1 MNALDY
7 ILDGLEAALEL
18 ERELGV
24 RVVECDR
31 SLLTPASRLPSNVS
45 RLSGE
50 GLETRDVR
58 RETRG
63 GLETRDVRRETR
75 VGLETRD
82 ARPAA
87 NNRTI
92 EQSNGRTIPDLA
104 FLHDRPLSPA
114 GIEMM
119 AKIIGAMKRT
129 AENSPIVVEPP
140 MPRAKV
146 LVVLGG
152 RALRKYFPEQK
163 AEPGQWFRTPGGRD
177 VLVTYSPEYILR
189 FDTVTPAVQKL
200 KQDMWRSLKAVV
212 QRLKS

>member
-58 RETRG
+58 RETRA
-63 GLETRDVRRETR
+63 
-75 VGLETRD
+75 GLETRD

-92 EQSNGRTIPDLA
+92 EQSNGRTVPDLA

-146 LVVLGG
+146 LVVLGA
-152 RALRKYFPEQK
+152 RALKKYFPEQK

-189 FDTVTPAVQKL
+189 FGTVTPAVQKL

>member
-58 RETRG
+58 RETR
-63 GLETRDVRRETR
+63 

-82 ARPAA
+82 ERPAA

-152 RALRKYFPEQK
+152 RALKKYFPEQK

-189 FDTVTPAVQKL
+189 FGTVTPAVQKL

>member
-58 RETRG
+58 RETRA
-63 GLETRDVRRETR
+63 
-75 VGLETRD
+75 GLETRD

-146 LVVLGG
+146 LVVLGA

-189 FDTVTPAVQKL
+189 FGTVTPAVQKL

>member
-58 RETRG
+58 RETR
-63 GLETRDVRRETR
+63 

-82 ARPAA
+82 ERPAA

-119 AKIIGAMKRT
+119 AKIIEAMKRT
-129 AENSPIVVEPP
+129 AENSPIVVKPP

-146 LVVLGG
+146 LVVLGA

>member
-58 RETRG
+58 RETR
-63 GLETRDVRRETR
+63 

-82 ARPAA
+82 ERPAA

-129 AENSPIVVEPP
+129 AENSPIVVKPP

-146 LVVLGG
+146 LVVLGA
-152 RALRKYFPEQK
+152 RALRKYFPEQT
-163 AEPGQWFRTPGGRD
+163 ADPGQWFSTPGGRD

-189 FDTVTPAVQKL
+189 FGAVTPAVQKL

>member
-58 RETRG
+58 RETR
-63 GLETRDVRRETR
+63 

-82 ARPAA
+82 ERPAA

-92 EQSNGRTIPDLA
+92 EQSNVRTIPDLA

-129 AENSPIVVEPP
+129 AENSPIVVKPP

-146 LVVLGG
+146 LVVLGAL
-152 RALRKYFPEQK
+152 ALRKYFPEQK

>member
-58 RETRG
+58 RETR
-63 GLETRDVRRETR
+63 

-82 ARPAA
+82 ERPAA

-146 LVVLGG
+146 LVVLGA

>member
-58 RETRG
+58 RETR
-63 GLETRDVRRETR
+63 

-92 EQSNGRTIPDLA
+92 EQSNVRTIPDLA

-152 RALRKYFPEQK
+152 RALKKYFPEQK

-189 FDTVTPAVQKL
+189 FGAVTPAVQKL

>member
-58 RETRG
+58 RETR
-63 GLETRDVRRETR
+63 

-82 ARPAA
+82 ERPAA

-146 LVVLGG
+146 LVVLGA

-189 FDTVTPAVQKL
+189 FGTVTPAVQKL

>member
-31 SLLTPASRLPSNVS
+31 SLLSVSATRLPPNVS

-58 RETRG
+58 RETRA
-63 GLETRDVRRETR
+63 GLETRDE
-75 VGLETRD
+75 
-82 ARPAA
+82 RPAA

-140 MPRAKV
+140 MPRAQV

-152 RALRKYFPEQK
+152 RALKKYFPEQK

>member
-58 RETRG
+58 RETR
-63 GLETRDVRRETR
+63 

-82 ARPAA
+82 ERPAA

-92 EQSNGRTIPDLA
+92 EQSNGRTVPDLA

-146 LVVLGG
+146 LVVLGA

>member
-58 RETRG
+58 RETRA
-63 GLETRDVRRETR
+63 
-75 VGLETRD
+75 GLETRD

-152 RALRKYFPEQK
+152 RALKKYFPEQK

-189 FDTVTPAVQKL
+189 FGAVTPAVQKL

>member
-58 RETRG
+58 RETR
-63 GLETRDVRRETR
+63 

-82 ARPAA
+82 ERPAA

-92 EQSNGRTIPDLA
+92 EQSNGRTVPDLA

-152 RALRKYFPEQK
+152 RALKKYFPEQK

>member
-31 SLLTPASRLPSNVS
+31 SLLSVSATRLPPNVS

-58 RETRG
+58 RETR
-63 GLETRDVRRETR
+63 

-82 ARPAA
+82 ERPAA

-92 EQSNGRTIPDLA
+92 EQSNVRTIPDLA

-189 FDTVTPAVQKL
+189 FGTVTPAVQKL

>member
-58 RETRG
+58 RETRA
-63 GLETRDVRRETR
+63 GLETRDE
-75 VGLETRD
+75 
-82 ARPAA
+82 RPAA

-152 RALRKYFPEQK
+152 RALKKYFPEQK

-189 FDTVTPAVQKL
+189 FGAVTPAVQKL